1 MRPLWTMALSDLRQ
15 RLRDRSVLIFAV
27 AVPLALMAVL
37 NLVLGNLT
45 NRDLAPVTV
54 AVSAPAGDEAAQALV
69 GTLRSLGDID
79 GAGGFAVTV
88 QPAPAAGVRQLVAD
102 DKANLGVTV
111 PEGFGAALQQ
121 GAPKDVVVVDG
132 GSGGIENDIVIAVV
146 TGTVDRYRAATVA
159 ASAGGAAGL
168 PAAELAA
175 IGREVATAAPTISLT
190 EGRASDEQLSTT
202 AALVAGQAGLFLLF
216 TVGFGVL
223 GLVNEREQG
232 TLARL
237 RSMPMRPWLIVGAK
251 AVVSFVLGVVA
262 TTVLL
267 TAGSLLFHVDF
278 GSPLAVALLV
288 LCAVTA
294 GTSVTF
300 VIARIARTAE
310 QANVAQSIVALVLGI
325 AGGAFFPLKAG
336 GLLGTLL
343 DANPVGA
350 FIRGLGIT
358 SGGGGVGDLGV
369 PVLTMLVFAALM
381 VGLSRVIPD
390 RGAAL

>member
-1 MRPLWTMALSDLRQ
+1 MRQLWTMTLSDLRQ
-15 RLRDRSVLIFAV
+15 HVRDRSVLIFAV

-37 NLVLGNLT
+37 NLVLGNLMS
-45 NRDLAPVTV
+45 RDLAPVTV
-54 AVSAPAGDEAAQALV
+54 AVSAPAGDEAAQSLV
-69 GTLRSLGDID
+69 STLRSLGDID

-88 QPAPAAGVRQLVAD
+88 QPVPATDVRQAVGD
-102 DKANLGVTV
+102 DKANLGITV
-111 PEGFGAALQQ
+111 PDGFGAALLQ
-121 GAPKDVVVVDG
+121 GTPKDVTVVDG
-132 GSGGIENDIVIAVV
+132 GGGIENDIVISVV

-159 ASAGGAAGL
+159 ATAAGQSGL
-168 PAAELAA
+168 PATDLAA
-175 IGREVATAAPTISLT
+175 IGREVATAAPTITLT
-190 EGRASDEQLSTT
+190 EGRASDEQLTT
-202 AALVAGQAGLFLLF
+202 TGALVAGQAGLFLLF

-237 RSMPMRPWLIVGAK
+237 QSMPMRPGLIVAAK
-251 AVVSFVLGVVA
+251 ALVSFVLGVVA

-267 TAGSLLFHVDF
+267 TAGSLLFDVDF
-278 GSPLAVALLV
+278 GSPLAVAVIV

-294 GTSVTF
+294 ATSITF

-325 AGGAFFPLKAG
+325 AGGAFFPLTAG

-343 DANPVGA
+343 DLNPVGA

-358 SGGGGVGDLGV
+358 SGGGGLADIGV
-369 PVLTMLVFAALM
+369 PVLTLLVFAALM
-381 VGLSRVIPD
+381 VGVSRVIPD